1 MAGHSKWAQIKRQKA
16 VKDVK
21 KGQTFA
27 RYAREIM
34 VATKMGGP
42 DPDGNFRLRTAIDH
56 AKAAGLPN
64 DNIKRAIE
72 KGQGVG
78 GADQL
83 EGLRYEGYGTGGVA
97 IMVEALT
104 DNRNRTAGDIRSYFN
119 KYDGNLG
126 AEGCVAWMFDEIGLI
141 RMPANGLEE
150 SILLDA
156 LLDAGGEDLTLQDD
170 DTIFEIIT
178 APEALN
184 IVCQKLTQQISKL
197 TIQSAEI
204 TRKPQTTS
212 EVTDLDTAK
221 KLLKLL
227 DALESH
233 DDVQAVHAN
242 VSMDEELVT
251 RALYVAGH

>member
-42 DPDGNFRLRTAIDH
+42 DPDGNFRLRTAIEH
-56 AKAAGLPN
+56 AKVAGLPN

-78 GADQL
+78 GSEQL
-83 EGLRYEGYGTGGVA
+83 ELLRYEGYGAGGVA

-104 DNRNRTAGDIRSYFN
+104 ENRNRTAGDIRSYFN
-119 KYDGNLG
+119 KYNGNLG

-141 RMPANGLEE
+141 RIPAKGLEE
-150 SILLDA
+150 STLLEIV
-156 LLDAGGEDLTLQDD
+156 LEAGGEDLNLVQEEG
-170 DTIFEIIT
+170 IFEIIT
-178 APEALN
+178 SPDLLN
-184 IVCQKLTQQISKL
+184 AVCQSLSQLQSTL
-197 TIQSAEI
+197 VIQSAEI

-242 VSMDEELVT
+242 VSIEDALVA
-251 RALYVAGH
+251 RALFVAGH

>member
-72 KGQGVG
+72 KGQGIG
-78 GADQL
+78 GTDNLAS
-83 EGLRYEGYGTGGVA
+83 LRYEGYGAGGVA
-97 IMVEALT
+97 IMVEALSE
-104 DNRNRTAGDIRSYFN
+104 NRNRTAGDIRSYFN

-141 RMPANGLEE
+141 RIPANGLEE
-150 SILLDA
+150 ATLLDLVLEVGA
-156 LLDAGGEDLTLQDD
+156 EDIHNVADEAV
-170 DTIFEIIT
+170 FEIVT
-178 APEALN
+178 PPEALN
-184 IVCQKLTQQISKL
+184 RVCQALTLKQPSVI
-197 TIQSAEI
+197 IQSAEI
-204 TRKPQTTS
+204 TRKPKNIN
-212 EVTDLDTAK
+212 EVTELDTAK

-227 DALESH
+227 NTLESH

-242 VSMDEELVT
+242 VTMDDELVVQ
-251 RALYVAGH
+251 ALFVAGH